1 MDKINVLIADDH
13 TLFRKG
19 VRRILERESLV
30 TCHPGINMIKSSW
43 R

>member
-1 MDKINVLIADDH
+1 MRVFITGATGLS
-13 TLFRKG
+13 FRKG
-19 VRRILERESLV
+19 VHRILEGESLV